1 MTDIIL
7 DAIIIDDY
15 KFTCIEK
22 YISDDRIYVLLTSK
36 LQNAQPEQFVI
47 YKSNSQGLWRFF
59 TCEVNNS
66 KFKIGGSKCPDK
78 WDDYTVTTVIDFRL
92 QNYVNSILDK
102 LSLFEKNTNNTEN
115 KSYYKSE
122 LDTTNSSKMTD
133 FMANRHVFVPEFEVV
148 YKYFKEIDTEV
159 AITVLDHNKTKG
171 YTESE
176 QKLFISAKNVMAQ
189 IMQKMY
195 KDKKVLNRY
204 QVLKS
209 VSQFIETS
217 FTIMI
222 KPIEL
227 FRFDKELFKFENACI
242 KNCNV
247 NYNPNTMGYIFSS
260 ENNTQPTNVLYPYAD
275 EVFIYNINIQHNT
288 TKYKYTLYYMKYK
301 IISDTDTYYMPVL
314 ITPINTKINKYGLP
328 EKYVRTGIYC
338 NKPWDYLKQSFFKHT
353 IKKAKQ
359 IFRAVDK
366 YVFIGQ
372 NYKTVWPFNLS
383 IITGLPDTI
392 VSTISEQNNYKVD
405 QPVATHMNTLHNTIK
420 FIKY

>member
-1 MTDIIL
+1 MTLSIEINN
-7 DAIIIDDY
+7 IE
-15 KFTCIEK
+15 FTCYEK

-59 TCEVNNS
+59 TCEVSKS
-66 KFKIGGSKCPDK
+66 KFAFAGSKCPDK

-92 QNYVNSILDK
+92 QNYVNLILDK

-122 LDTTNSSKMTD
+122 LDTTNSIKMKA
-133 FMANRHVFVPEFEVV
+133 FMDNRHVFVPEFEVI
-148 YKYFKEIDTEV
+148 YKFFKEIDNEV
-159 AITVLDHNKTKG
+159 TVTVLENKYTKG

-176 QKLFISAKNVMAQ
+176 QELFIYAKKVMAE
-189 IMQKMY
+189 IMQEMY
-195 KDKKVLNRY
+195 KDKKILDRY
-204 QVLKS
+204 QVLKL
-209 VSQFIETS
+209 VSEFIKSS
-217 FTIMI
+217 FKLITNPEQSF
-222 KPIEL
+222 K
-227 FRFDKELFKFENACI
+227 FDKELFKFDNACI

-247 NYNPNTMGYIFSS
+247 NYNPGTMVYIFGS
-260 ENNTQPTNVLYPYAD
+260 ENNTQPTTVLYPYAD
-275 EVFIYNINIQHNT
+275 DVFIYKINIQHNT
-288 TKYKYTLYYMKYK
+288 TKHNYTLYYMKYK
-301 IISDTDTYYMPVL
+301 IMSDTAIYYMPVL

-359 IFRAVDK
+359 IFRAADN

-372 NYKTVWPFNLS
+372 NYKTIWPFNLP

-392 VSTISEQNNYKVD
+392 VSTVSKQNNYKIE
-405 QPVATHMNTLHNTIK
+405 QPLSIPLTIK